1 MDKINPLQKEIAES
15 FSTGNFE
22 FTFPYLSEKITWII
36 FGENEFKGKSTVVA
50 NCEQTSE
57 YFQSIQTN
65 FTIEDTIVANN
76 KVVVRGRA
84 EFIKNGEIVN
94 LIKACDV
101 YEFND
106 SEQLVKI
113 LSYCI
118 AIDK

>member
-65 FTIEDTIVANN
+65 FTIEDTIITNN

-84 EFIKNGEIVN
+84 EFIKNGQTAN
-94 LIKACDV
+94 LITACDV
-101 YEFND
+101 FEFNGN
-106 SEQLVKI
+106 EQLEKI

>member
-15 FSTGNFE
+15 FSIGNFE

-36 FGENEFKGKSTVVA
+36 FGENEFKGKSVIVE
-50 NCEQTSE
+50 NCKQTAA

-65 FTIEDTIVANN
+65 FTIEDTIITNN
-76 KVVVRGRA
+76 KVVVRGMA
-84 EFIKNGEIVN
+84 EFIKNGQVFN

-106 SEQLVKI
+106 SEQLEKI

-118 AIDK
+118 VIDK